1 MNNKITKEDNNKT
14 YRELIETLKK
24 EITQARIRAH
34 LAVNK
39 ELIMLYWNIGNNIL
53 KRQQQEGWGAKV
65 IENISQDLQREF
77 PEMKGLSSRNLVYM
91 QTFAKKFTDIEF
103 TQQAAAQIPWFHI
116 CTILDKV
123 TTEEQRIW
131 YIQKTIENGWS
142 RNVLNMQIKTN
153 LYTRE
158 GKSLTNFKSTLP
170 AAQSDL
176 AQAIVKDP
184 YNLEFLDIQDKIAER
199 HLENKLIDNIRSF
212 LLELGKGF
220 AFVGNQYN
228 LNLEGED
235 YFIDL
240 LFYHIKL
247 KCYVVIE
254 LKTGKFK
261 PEYAGK
267 LNFYLNLVDNQLKDE
282 NDNQT
287 IGLILCEEKN
297 SLTVEY
303 SIKNISSP
311 MGISQYKLT
320 ERLPEDLKDYL
331 PSARDLADLKQK

>member
-1 MNNKITKEDNNKT
+1 MNNQITKEDNNKT
-14 YRELIETLKK
+14 YKELIEILKK

-39 ELIMLYWNIGNNIL
+39 ELIILYWNIGNNIL

-77 PEMKGLSSRNLVYM
+77 PEMKGLSYQNISYMRQFAIEYADKEFLQQLVG
-91 QTFAKKFTDIEF
+91 E
-103 TQQAAAQIPWFHI
+103 IPWGHN
-116 CTILDKV
+116 ILIFSKIKNSQ
-123 TTEEQRIW
+123 ERIW

-158 GKSLTNFKSTLP
+158 GKSITNFKSTLP

-228 LNLEGED
+228 LNLEGEA